1 MFQIYNENMKLIP
14 LPTDVMGYGLA
25 ALDLTLSSTA
35 QDVTEHNLPGWPG
48 TIDTAYQDSDRE
60 MSISVRLKAKNPID
74 FRIKRDAIYAYFKR
88 LGTFYIAENHQPNK
102 LMRVRVVESF
112 SFSRPE
118 NNRTFATAEIPL
130 RIVGQPYWIS
140 KFKTVDLKSMP
151 MVESWNIG
159 LGIDPNKL
167 DYQFT
172 NQSSFN
178 VYNGGTVPIK
188 TIQEVD
194 NCIITITV
202 NQTVT
207 NFKLY
212 DTSGK
217 YFEYNPLKDTK
228 WNIAS
233 GTKLI
238 ISGHRITLNN
248 TPVLDR
254 TNRYFLLIQPG
265 DNNMRIEGMTNY
277 TITFDFRFKYD

>member
-25 ALDLTLSSTA
+25 ALDLTLSSTS
-35 QDVTEHNLPGWPG
+35 QSVTEQNIPGWPG
-48 TIDTAYQDSDRE
+48 AIDTAYQDSDRE

-102 LMRVRVVESF
+102 LMRVRVIESF

-140 KFKTVDLKSMP
+140 KFKSTELRAMP

-172 NQSSFN
+172 NQSTFN
-178 VYNGGTVPIK
+178 VYNAGTVPIK

-217 YFEYNPLKDTK
+217 YFEYNPSKDTK
-228 WNIAS
+228 WNIAA
-233 GTKLI
+233 GTTLI
-238 ISGHRITLNN
+238 INGHRVLLNN

-254 TNRYFLLIQPG
+254 TNRYFLQIQPG
-265 DNNMRIEGMTNY
+265 DNQMRIEGMTNY